1 MLAEIP
7 LDNLI
12 ILYRMAS
19 LGKLIN
25 GLVHNLNGPLQ
36 ALSMDLEMAEYS
48 LINKREMDDNLA
60 KNTGTRLKRME
71 EELENIKNLIKTTS
85 IKANLDDDYQEQIT
99 LSRFLQQELSF
110 LKANLYFKHNVHTE
124 LQLEDDLP
132 LTGNLPEG
140 VPLALSLFV
149 QILIEEMERQKIK
162 NLALKACSGDS
173 GLEITFT
180 TGGKN
185 LSEEFIKLLSLK
197 IPSSQPLRIET
208 NNMAT
213 ILILALFKLGGAS
226 VATHIEPSRSS
237 INIKIPTLKN
247 G

>member
-1 MLAEIP
+1 MLVEIP

-48 LINKREMDDNLA
+48 LINKRGMDDNLA
-60 KNTGTRLKRME
+60 KNTGMRLKRME
-71 EELENIKNLIKTTS
+71 EELENIKNSIKTTS
-85 IKANLDDDYQEQIT
+85 IKANLDDDYQAQMT
-99 LSRFLQQELSF
+99 LSHFLQQELSF
-110 LKANLYFKHNVHTE
+110 LKANLYFKNNVHTE

-132 LTGNLPEG
+132 LTGNLPEE
-140 VPLALSLFV
+140 VPLALSLFL
-149 QILIEEMERQKIK
+149 QIFIEEMERQEIK

-197 IPSSQPLRIET
+197 IPSSQPLRVET

-226 VATHIEPSRSS
+226 VATHIEPPRSS
-237 INIKIPTLKN
+237 INIKIPTRKN